1 MNKKFTLILAIAI
14 VAVIGLSAA
23 YAITENNTTL
33 SIKSEPPVHI
43 GEMTNTIEVQ
53 PFFKNYNSTTLNWL
67 KEFSSDYVVFPTT
80 DYYIIMNST
89 DATKISENAT
99 TGISI
104 KNNITCNVL
113 ENKTLGK
120 GLNNILYVENVEVI
134 SEDVEKIVFN

>member
-23 YAITENNTTL
+23 YAITENNTTV
-33 SIKSEPPVHI
+33 SIKSEPPTHV
-43 GEMTNTIEVQ
+43 GEMANSIEVQ

-67 KEFSSDYVVFPTT
+67 KEFSSDYVVFTT
-80 DYYIIMNST
+80 TEYYIVMNST

>member
-89 DATKISENAT
+89 DATKIIENAT